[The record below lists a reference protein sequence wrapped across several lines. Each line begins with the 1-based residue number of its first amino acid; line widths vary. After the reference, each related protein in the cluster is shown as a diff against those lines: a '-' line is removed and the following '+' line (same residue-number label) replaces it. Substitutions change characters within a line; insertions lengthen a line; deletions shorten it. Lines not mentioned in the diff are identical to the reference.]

1 MNCRKLLRNV
11 GMGSLIAL
19 PIVLMTATVAEA
31 DNNLTIHNHTQS
43 HISEL
48 YVSPEWSRY
57 WGNDRLYTNLKP
69 GDSITLSFKGATCVY
84 DLLAKD
90 GNGNEVPP
98 GGFGGLNL
106 CETNNFALTN
116 NSIRVVK
123 WP

>member
-1 MNCRKLLRNV
+1 MNYRKLLIDV

-31 DNNLTIHNHTQS
+31 DNQLTIHNHTQS
-43 HISEL
+43 NIAEL

-57 WGNDRLYTNLKP
+57 WGNDQLYRTLKP
-69 GDSITLSFKGATCVY
+69 GDSVTLSFKGATCVY
-84 DLLAKD
+84 DVLAKD
-90 GNGNEVPP
+90 ANGNEVPP
-98 GGFGGLNL
+98 GGFGELNL